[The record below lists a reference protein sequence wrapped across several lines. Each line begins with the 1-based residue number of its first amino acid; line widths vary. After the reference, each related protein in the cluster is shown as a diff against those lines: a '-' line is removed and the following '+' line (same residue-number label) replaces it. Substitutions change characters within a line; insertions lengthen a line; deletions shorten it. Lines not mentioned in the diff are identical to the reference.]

1 MQLLIFLPFQST
13 PYSYSREGFDL
24 DSRRRLFTLE
34 GLKSNERW
42 EGNMKLSLVPCLF
55 SSSPLSFLPQAEL
68 ITGVN
73 CFHCFL
79 LEYPRITDPC
89 HCLWLPSP
97 QAAKREQKKY
107 SRHWAGTFLSED
119 PTSGWSCVEK
129 GVELN
134 DPCGSIPTE
143 TFCDSNSYGEWQGD
157 RAARV
162 EAQIHQQ
169 RGNGKS
175 YMKVEDK
182 ENRLYQWVWLK
193 KSTIQFCGYNEKL

>member
-97 QAAKREQKKY
+97 QAAKREQKNTADIEQGLFSVRIPLLGGPVWRK
-107 SRHWAGTFLSED
+107 
-119 PTSGWSCVEK
+119 
-129 GVELN
+129 ELN
-134 DPCGSIPTE
+134 SMIPVVH
-143 TFCDSNSYGEWQGD
+143 SNWD
-157 RAARV
+157 
-162 EAQIHQQ
+162 I
-169 RGNGKS
+169 
-175 YMKVEDK
+175 
-182 ENRLYQWVWLK
+182 LWL
-193 KSTIQFCGYNEKL
+193 